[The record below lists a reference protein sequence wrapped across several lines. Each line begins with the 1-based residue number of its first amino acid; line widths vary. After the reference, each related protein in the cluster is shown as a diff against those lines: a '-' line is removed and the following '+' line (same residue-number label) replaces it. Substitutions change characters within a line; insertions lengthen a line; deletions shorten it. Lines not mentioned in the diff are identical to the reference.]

1 MKKTLILLA
10 IVCIAFACADKND
23 KAAQILGKQVYK
35 KNCVICHGV
44 DGKLGLNNSKDL
56 TVSKLTK
63 EERIT
68 MVKNG
73 KGTMNAFGAIL
84 KPQEIEAVVA
94 YTFTLK

>member
-1 MKKTLILLA
+1 MKKILVLLA
-10 IVCIAFACADKND
+10 IVFIVFACGEKND
-23 KAAQILGKQVYK
+23 KAAAILGKQVFK

-68 MVKNG
+68 IIKNG

>member
-1 MKKTLILLA
+1 MKKILVLSVFA
-10 IVCIAFACADKND
+10 CIMFACADKKS
-23 KAAQILGKQVYK
+23 KATAILGKQVFK

-63 EERIT
+63 DERVS

-84 KPQEIEAVVA
+84 KPQEIEAVVE
-94 YTFTLK
+94 YTFSLK

>member
-1 MKKTLILLA
+1 MKKILVLSVFVF
-10 IVCIAFACADKND
+10 IVFACGEKNN
-23 KAAQILGKQVYK
+23 KAAAILGKQVYK

-73 KGTMNAFGAIL
+73 KGTMTAFGAIL